1 MDSLLF
7 GQVFVAVHF
16 EGLVIE
22 QQTYASQSLL
32 IMIYQI
38 SAVKQA
44 VFCIYV
50 ESSQTKRISSFMFYL
65 RCSTFTNRY
74 FSHRVHQCNISPLEE
89 VLVLCLN
96 APFQCLSL

>member
-22 QQTYASQSLL
+22 QQTYASLSLL

-44 VFCIYV
+44 VF
-50 ESSQTKRISSFMFYL
+50 
-65 RCSTFTNRY
+65 
-74 FSHRVHQCNISPLEE
+74 
-89 VLVLCLN
+89 
-96 APFQCLSL
+96 